1 MTGHGDILLFIEQ
14 RGGAVHP
21 ASRQLFAPAEHLA
34 RQWGRRVAACVVGAD
49 AAGVAEQAARLGAED
64 ILTVE
69 HPCLEVYSP
78 LLYSRAVCA
87 AVEAARPAVL
97 LLAATATG
105 RDLAPRV
112 AVRLD
117 AALVTDCFE
126 LSASGDRL
134 RCRRSLYGGRL
145 VATCEL
151 PPGRLRIASVRPG
164 VYAEPQTGPAAA
176 PSVRRVQFMRQASDL
191 RQRSR
196 AVPRSSQ
203 GVRELEDADVVC
215 AGGWALGS
223 AKNFGILYELAEV
236 LDAAVGASR
245 AAVDA
250 GYQPRS
256 RQVGLTGKRVSPRLY
271 MAFGIDGS
279 MQHLA
284 GMSGSKVIVA
294 VNSRREAPIFQVAT
308 YGCVADLFTLVP
320 LLTREFKATLKQS

>member
-1 MTGHGDILLFIEQ
+1 VTAEGEILLFVEA
-14 RGGAVHP
+14 RGGAVHS
-21 ASRQLFAPAEHLA
+21 ASRQLFAVAEQLA

-78 LLYSRAVCA
+78 LLYSRALCA
-87 AVEAARPAVL
+87 VVEAARPAVL
-97 LLAATATG
+97 LMAATAMG

-134 RCRRSLYGGRL
+134 RCRRSMYGGRL
-145 VATCEL
+145 LATCEL
-151 PPGRLRIASVRPG
+151 PSGRLRIASVRPG
-164 VYAEPQTGPAAA
+164 VYAEPQTGSAAA
-176 PSVRRVQFMRQASDL
+176 VSVRRMEFRPEPSDL

-203 GVRELEDADVVC
+203 GVRELDDADVVC

-223 AKNFGILYELAEV
+223 QENFRILYELAEV

-284 GMSGSKVIVA
+284 GMSNSKVIVA
-294 VNSRREAPIFQVAT
+294 VNTRRDAPIFQVAT

-320 LLTREFKATLKQS
+320 LLTREFKATLNR